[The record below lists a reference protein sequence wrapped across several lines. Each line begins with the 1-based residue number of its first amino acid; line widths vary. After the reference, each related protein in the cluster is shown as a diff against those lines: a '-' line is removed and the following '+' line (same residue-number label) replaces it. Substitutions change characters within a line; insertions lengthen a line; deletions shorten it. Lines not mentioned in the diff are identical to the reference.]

1 MDVVVEF
8 WSFNYP
14 HQGTIQLNRVAVA
27 SESSGDSS
35 NNINVVYGDTTR
47 NSFAD
52 EGALTTTTPAIIVS
66 FKNVII
72 FNNSQN
78 IYQAYY
84 RTLGSRANSQ
94 SLLYSIAVVVGFINK
109 YIKNK
114 ILWNVRVDFHHK

>member
-1 MDVVVEF
+1 M
-8 WSFNYP
+8 
-14 HQGTIQLNRVAVA
+14 AVA

-47 NSFAD
+47 NSSAD

-94 SLLYSIAVVVGFINK
+94 SLLYAIAVVVGFINK

-114 ILWNVRVDFHHK
+114 IL